1 MFKFEE
7 WSSKLKKKGFVK
19 IALAIV
25 FLFSSCLSAR
35 EKIATVVV
43 KSDLVDLQ
51 KAEMISEK
59 IEEGYKNSGDYEIVA
74 SADFYQK
81 AFNRQMTFSDGNI
94 AKIGKMLKVDL
105 ITAVELTQKD
115 ADIVAMARTVET
127 ASGKAVKIIISE
139 PLTSVDEFTTSQL
152 NGFGEKLANGK
163 QEKMPEGAFS
173 FSTNA
178 PVKMYLNKKKIN
190 PDLYINNKLTAGYH
204 KLAILTEDG
213 SILDKRTLFVD
224 KGEVVSL
231 TYKHTDPVNVMLKS
245 MLLPGFGQFMDGR
258 KVSGSIFSIAS
269 LGSVAYLAMNI
280 MDHNTNVDDY
290 DIAKANFNNATT
302 SAHRE
307 IYRVKANNLQS
318 DCDDSNGLVVASAAI
333 FGVVYLANV
342 VDSYFFT
349 EENKFVVSRE
359 SDKERFSFQPLLN
372 INQDEVKAGI
382 AFRW

>member
-1 MFKFEE
+1 M
-7 WSSKLKKKGFVK
+7 KKKGFVK

-43 KSDLVDLQ
+43 KSDLIDLQ

-59 IEEGYKNSGDYEIVA
+59 IERGYENSGDYKTVT
-74 SADFYQK
+74 SAGFYKK

-94 AKIGKMLKVDL
+94 AKIGKMLKTDL
-105 ITAVELTQKD
+105 ITAVEFLQKD
-115 ADIVAMARTVET
+115 AEIVAMARTVEA

-139 PLTSVDEFTTSQL
+139 PLTSVDEFTTSYL
-152 NGFGEKLANGK
+152 DVFVKKLANEDQK
-163 QEKMPEGAFS
+163 KMPKGAFS

-190 PDLYINNKLTAGYH
+190 PDLYLNNKLTAGYH
-204 KLAILTEDG
+204 KLAILSKDG

-224 KGEVVSL
+224 KDEAVTL

-245 MLLPGFGQFMDGR
+245 MLLPGLGQFMDGR
-258 KVSGSIFSIAS
+258 KVSGSVFSIAS
-269 LGSVAYLAMNI
+269 LGSVAYLAINV
-280 MDHNTNVDDY
+280 MDHNTNVDDF
-290 DIAKANFNNATT
+290 DAAKASFDAAVT
-302 SAHRE
+302 SADRE
-307 IYRVKANNLQS
+307 AYRIKANKLQS

-359 SDKERFSFQPLLN
+359 SDKEKFSFQPLLN
-372 INQDEVKAGI
+372 INQDRVKAGI